1 MRYKI
6 RSVFITIIILTLFS
20 CKADLQKTQL
30 VRRLKNDFGKNS
42 LFEAVLL
49 IPEAGCPGCITIAEK
64 FAKEN
69 IANEKI
75 LYLFTRINSEKTLR
89 SKLATKEDLP
99 RNIYFD
105 RENKYSLNP
114 EYPLSEYPLVLYFN
128 FDGKTTLDPITP
140 DNHEA
145 YEKLLKHIGDR
156 IHLYDLTHALEADV
170 SVTGL
175 SDLCS
180 GIKYIPLG
188 CNQDALLSTVLSY
201 GTDSGKIFISDTEGK
216 IIAFNSD
223 GSPSGQIGRKGE
235 GPEEY
240 RTLVGGK
247 FILDK
252 KRKEVIIPDMGGKK
266 LVFYNYKG
274 VFLKSVPLNYIPDDL
289 SIFNDSLLLI
299 QTQPFQDLQNQICSI
314 VIIDRRGG
322 HIASIPAGQIP
333 SLNFIS
339 SAKLDATFEGV
350 WFEEPYNDTIYQ
362 IGADFTKHPSVV
374 VQMGKYKPPVEIFG
388 DISRWP
394 EYSQK
399 FVFNRYLFHHG
410 QDLWFSFYK
419 HTTLYSGFFRYSDGK
434 PVLLFRG
441 QRGGGITDDIDS
453 GPPFNPFFKACDEFM
468 IDFIE
473 PSELLEKK
481 YETIRPES
489 PLREIRENIS
499 SENNPIVRL
508 LIR

>member
-1 MRYKI
+1 MICKI
-6 RSVFITIIILTLFS
+6 KSGLFTVLILTLFACNS
-20 CKADLQKTQL
+20 DFQKTEL
-30 VRRLKNDFGKNS
+30 IRKLKNDFGKDN
-42 LFEAVLL
+42 LFEVVLL
-49 IPEAGCPGCITIAEK
+49 IPWAGCPGCISVAET
-64 FAKEN
+64 FVKEN
-69 IANEKI
+69 LSNEKI
-75 LYLFTRINSEKTLR
+75 LYLFTRINSEKVLR
-89 SKLATKEDLP
+89 SKLLLNEGLP
-99 RNIYFD
+99 GNIFFD

-114 EYPLSEYPLVLYFN
+114 EYPLSEYPLVLYLN
-128 FDGKTTLDPITP
+128 FDGKTTLDAITP

-145 YEKLLKHIGDR
+145 YEKLLKYIGDR
-156 IHLYDLTHALEADV
+156 IHLCNLAHAMEADV

-201 GTDSGKIFISDTEGK
+201 WTDSGKIFISDTEEK
-216 IIAFNSD
+216 IIAFNYD
-223 GSPSGQIGRKGE
+223 GIPSGRIGSKGE

-252 KRKEVIIPDMGGKK
+252 KSKEVIIPDMGGKK
-266 LVFYNYKG
+266 LVFYNYNG
-274 VFLKSVPLNYIPDDL
+274 IFLKSVPLNYIPDDL
-289 SIFNDSLLLI
+289 AIFNDSLLLI

-322 HIASIPAGQIP
+322 HKASIPAGQIP

-339 SAKLDATFEGV
+339 SAKLDATFEEV
-350 WFEEPYNDTIYQ
+350 WFEEPYNDTIYRV
-362 IGADFTKHPSVV
+362 GADFTKHPSVV

-394 EYSQK
+394 EYSEK

-434 PVLLFRG
+434 PVLLFRV

-453 GPPFNPFFKACDEFM
+453 GPPFNPFFKAGDEFM

-499 SENNPIVRL
+499 SEDNPVARL